1 MLLFQLYKLLNCS
14 IVLRADKLNSM
25 NVEMWEEMSQ
35 CFKKASND
43 SDVRS
48 IVLSGKGRMFTC
60 GLDLMEA
67 AQQLPK

>member
-1 MLLFQLYKLLNCS
+1 
-14 IVLRADKLNSM
+14 M